1 MRLGL
6 GILIAESEDGTYQP
20 IGVVESVEEAKDMA
34 SANMAAR
41 VRDLEKG
48 GSPMSVYCF
57 KVWAN
62 SANGYR
68 VVEEIPA

>member
-6 GILIAESEDGTYQP
+6 GMLIAETEDGTYQP
-20 IGVVESVEEAKDMA
+20 IGVVESIEEAKEMA

-41 VRDLEKG
+41 IRELEKG

-62 SANGYR
+62 STNGYR
-68 VVEEIPA
+68 VVAEIPA

>member
-1 MRLGL
+1 MRLGQ
-6 GILIAESEDGTYQP
+6 GMLIAETEDGTYEP
-20 IGVVESVEEAKDMA
+20 IGVVESIEEAKYMA
-34 SANMAAR
+34 SANIAAR
-41 VRDLEKG
+41 IQELEKG